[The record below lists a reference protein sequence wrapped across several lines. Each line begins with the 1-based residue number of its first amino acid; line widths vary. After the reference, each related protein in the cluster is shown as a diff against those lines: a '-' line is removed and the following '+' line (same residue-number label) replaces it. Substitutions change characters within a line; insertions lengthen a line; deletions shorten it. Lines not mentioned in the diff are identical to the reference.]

1 MMVAAPTTATMTTST
16 TTTMIRSSRV
26 DAVRRITATTGLWLL
41 LVVSLCAMPSVTA
54 NASIARAVA
63 MDGNVVDKGVAIVK
77 EYSSRFVEGFQQM
90 RTDHQRCTQIRA
102 KQKAHKNTLKAQW
115 EKDGMEKGQI
125 NQQLKAVNGGITY
138 EEYAFL
144 QKGKADRSKLMNLA
158 FYSFS
163 IRSMWP
169 YLLWFGPD
177 SILPAKIRPMTLV
190 EMTTMSRHRA
200 HAAIEALVDFE
211 RRANEGPG
219 LLGGGNQKKLGAMQ
233 STAKQLLSHLDK
245 GPKFVMELLDKQL
258 YSDATDKTKDNLTVL
273 PKMITKGL
281 AAAISGKKQNFGI
294 HFMRRVQV
302 LNHLRKVKDA
312 DEFLVNEG
320 VNMDSLNFQLLSQ
333 TCADRCISV
342 MGRSETDMRDQLQ
355 IWLESTTVD
364 PAERLEGTGY
374 RYNGILA
381 RSALMTYFA
390 VADTVDTT
398 SASVLPRMLFRPR
411 GDSATA
417 EETAS
422 SSSS

>member
-1 MMVAAPTTATMTTST
+1 
-16 TTTMIRSSRV
+16 
-26 DAVRRITATTGLWLL
+26 
-41 LVVSLCAMPSVTA
+41 
-54 NASIARAVA
+54 
-63 MDGNVVDKGVAIVK
+63 
-77 EYSSRFVEGFQQM
+77 
-90 RTDHQRCTQIRA
+90 
-102 KQKAHKNTLKAQW
+102 
-115 EKDGMEKGQI
+115 
-125 NQQLKAVNGGITY
+125 
-138 EEYAFL
+138 
-144 QKGKADRSKLMNLA
+144 
-158 FYSFS
+158 
-163 IRSMWP
+163 
-169 YLLWFGPD
+169 
-177 SILPAKIRPMTLV
+177 MTLV

-320 VNMDSLNFQLLSQ
+320 VNLDSLNFQLLSQ